1 MKGTYYTLPGHVR
14 HLMGKAFK
22 AGEEMTVDSQ
32 LEIKIVVKCGDRE
45 VSLSEA
51 DINGWFAAID
61 EYADNRANR
70 LALEKA
76 HDLMKLSTIQELK
89 SKLENLSS
97 KIGDVLPELEH
108 AIDRGFQDIHP
119 DVYWQSSASQN
130 C

>member
-14 HLMGKAFK
+14 HLMGTVFK
-22 AGEEMTVDSQ
+22 PGEEMTVDSQ
-32 LEIKIVVKCGDRE
+32 LELRIAVKCGDRE
-45 VSLSEA
+45 VYLNEA
-51 DINGWFAAID
+51 EINNWFAAID

-76 HDLMKLSTIQELK
+76 HDLMKLSAIQELK